1 MENIV
6 KIQYSGKDYI
16 GQIVSIESEWDCL
29 RMIGKLETERT
40 LLYYKVSIYEK
51 DTGCLIDNI
60 FIRSIEEIKQYEE
73 KDSADKAN
81 HCAAC
86 GEVIPEGTHI
96 CPTCGR
102 K

>member
-1 MENIV
+1 MENMV
-6 KIQYSGKDYI
+6 KIHYSGKDYV
-16 GQIVSIESEWDCL
+16 GQIVSIKSEWDCL
-29 RMIGKLETERT
+29 RMIGNPEIERT

-73 KDSADKAN
+73 KYSSDNAN
-81 HCAAC
+81 RCVAC
-86 GEVIPEGTHI
+86 GEVIPEGTQI
-96 CPTCGR
+96 CPACGR

>member
-6 KIQYSGKDYI
+6 KIHYSGKDYV

-29 RMIGKLETERT
+29 RMMGNTEMERK

-51 DTGCLIDNI
+51 NTGCLIDNI

-73 KDSADKAN
+73 KDSADN
-81 HCAAC
+81 ENRCVAC
-86 GEVIPEGTHI
+86 GEVIPEGIQI
-96 CPTCGR
+96 CPACGR